1 MPWRGT
7 PQHWHLPG
15 SPPRHPVAHI
25 PVLAGRVQAAGAG
38 RGAQPGAGTSKAPV
52 LERTVL
58 AGEALWVPR
67 DPGLTSLLT
76 PGGAGVGEWE
86 VLPGLVP
93 GPSKGTLG
101 RRARVRP
108 SRGWNRRCGWSQGRL
123 LQLST
128 WNSGPSVDNVS
139 LHVRSG
145 FRRINCVGF
154 LNFRRRTNCRA
165 LMRFLCL
172 LGMRFPLTTNTVKP
186 KASSSSPYRPG
197 AERRR
202 PASGEAG
209 GSPPSP
215 EERVA

>member
-108 SRGWNRRCGWSQGRL
+108 SRGWNRSCGWSQGRL

-145 FRRINCVGF
+145 FLCRFSELSKKNELQSSHEVSVPFGNEIPINDKYRKTKSFV
-154 LNFRRRTNCRA
+154 LISVSAWSRTSQTRFRRGWRVTT
-165 LMRFLCL
+165 
-172 LGMRFPLTTNTVKP
+172 FP
-186 KASSSSPYRPG
+186 
-197 AERRR
+197 
-202 PASGEAG
+202 
-209 GSPPSP
+209 
-215 EERVA
+215 